1 MLQIHAVEQIEK
13 KMTLTWQ
20 KLKNVYC
27 AKDGKKYIGVSIKI
41 NILIKELLS
50 LPKEFWLYT
59 FSDGQK
65 KQPNSSPLN
74 AIEVIAK
81 CWSLIK
87 KYPAYFM

>member
-20 KLKNVYC
+20 KLKNVYF

-50 LPKEFWLYT
+50 LPKEFW
-59 FSDGQK
+59 
-65 KQPNSSPLN
+65 
-74 AIEVIAK
+74 
-81 CWSLIK
+81 
-87 KYPAYFM
+87 

>member
-1 MLQIHAVEQIEK
+1 MLQIRAVEQIEK

-50 LPKEFWLYT
+50 LPKEFGNIL
-59 FSDGQK
+59 FQMGK
-65 KQPNSSPLN
+65 KNNQILLL
-74 AIEVIAK
+74 
-81 CWSLIK
+81 W
-87 KYPAYFM
+87 MQ

>member
-1 MLQIHAVEQIEK
+1 MLQIRAVEQIEK

-50 LPKEFWLYT
+50 LPKEFW
-59 FSDGQK
+59 
-65 KQPNSSPLN
+65 
-74 AIEVIAK
+74 
-81 CWSLIK
+81 
-87 KYPAYFM
+87 